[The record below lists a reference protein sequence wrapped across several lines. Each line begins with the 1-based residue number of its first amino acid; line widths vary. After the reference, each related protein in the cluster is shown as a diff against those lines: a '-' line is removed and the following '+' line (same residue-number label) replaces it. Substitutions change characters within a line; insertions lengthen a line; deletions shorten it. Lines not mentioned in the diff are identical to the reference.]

1 MSVRTRVAPSPTG
14 DPHVGTAYMALFNY
28 AFARR
33 HGGRFILRIE
43 DTDQARS
50 SAASEKAIFEALHW
64 LGLDWDE
71 GPDVGGA
78 SGPYRQSER
87 RETYRQ
93 HADTLLETGKA
104 FYCFCSRE
112 RLDAVRREQQKAG
125 ETPRY
130 DRHCLSLDPAEAR
143 ARVAAGEEHV
153 IRLAVP
159 GEGTC
164 QVEDG
169 LRGTIEIPWQQV
181 DMQVLVKADGFP
193 TYHLAVVVDDHLM
206 AISHVLRGEEWI
218 SSMPKHRLLYDAF
231 GWDMPQH
238 YHLPLLRN
246 PDRSKLSKRRNP
258 TGIDYYRRRGY
269 LPEALLNYLALMG
282 WSMPDEREI
291 FSLAEMIESFDIDR
305 VSVRGPVFDPEKL
318 DWLSGQHLRGLQP
331 ADFAARFRDWASPDR
346 LASLVPLIQE
356 RTERFSDLAGQ
367 VDYLI
372 GDRGALTEES
382 FAPTK
387 RPPEECRR
395 ILDHALRALESVEP
409 WERDALHEAISSLAT
424 AMDLKL
430 RDLMPP
436 LFLAIAGRSRA
447 LPLFDSMAWLGR
459 DLTRDRLRTAIA
471 ALGGISKKEAKRFER
486 AWRDLW

>member
-1 MSVRTRVAPSPTG
+1 MKVRTRVAPSPTG
-14 DPHVGTAYMALFNY
+14 APHVGTAYMALFNH
-28 AFARR
+28 AFARH
-33 HGGRFILRIE
+33 HGGSFVLRIE

-50 SAASEKAIFEALHW
+50 SAASEAAIFEALRW

-78 SGPYRQSER
+78 RGPYRQSER
-87 RETYRQ
+87 REAYRQ
-93 HADTLLETGKA
+93 HAETLLKSGKA
-104 FYCFCSRE
+104 FRCFCSRD
-112 RLDAVRREQQKAG
+112 RLDALRTAQQKAG

-130 DRHCLSLDPAEAR
+130 DGHCLALDPDEAEAR
-143 ARVAAGEEHV
+143 AAAGEEHV

-159 GEGTC
+159 PKGTC
-164 QVEDG
+164 QFDDG

-218 SSMPKHRLLYDAF
+218 NSMPKHRLLYDAF
-231 GWDMPQH
+231 GWNMPQH

-246 PDRSKLSKRRNP
+246 PDRSKLSKRKNP

-269 LPEALLNYLALMG
+269 LPEALLNHLALMG
-282 WSMPDEREI
+282 WSMPDEREV
-291 FSLAEMIESFDIDR
+291 FSLAEMIENFDLGR

-318 DWLSGQHLRGLQP
+318 DWLSGQHLRALEP
-331 ADFAARFRDWASPDR
+331 ADFAARFQQWASPER
-346 LASLVPLIQE
+346 LASLIPLVRE
-356 RTERFSDLAGQ
+356 RTEHFSDLAGH
-367 VDYLI
+367 VDYLL
-372 GDRGALTEES
+372 GDRTPLDPDS

-395 ILDHALRALESVEP
+395 ILDHVLRALESVES
-409 WERDALHEAISSLAT
+409 WERDALHEAISSLAAT
-424 AMDLKL
+424 MNLKL
-430 RDLMPP
+430 RDLMPT
-436 LFLAIAGRSRA
+436 LFIAIAGRSRA

-459 DLTRDRLRTAIA
+459 DLTRDRLRTAIT
-471 ALGGISKKEAKRFER
+471 ALGGISKKEAKRLER

>member
-43 DTDQARS
+43 DTDRARS
-50 SAASEKAIFEALHW
+50 SAASESAIFDALHW

-87 RETYRQ
+87 REAYTQ
-93 HADTLLETGKA
+93 HAEALIASGKA

-112 RLDAVRREQQKAG
+112 RLDAVRREQQRAG

-130 DRHCLSLDPAEAR
+130 DGHCLSLDPEEAR

-218 SSMPKHRLLYDAF
+218 NSSPKHQLLYDAF

-246 PDRSKLSKRRNP
+246 PDRSKLSKRKNP

-269 LPEALLNYLALMG
+269 LPDALLNYLALMG
-282 WSMPDEREI
+282 WSMPDEREV
-291 FSLAEMIESFDIDR
+291 FSLAEMVENFDIDR

-318 DWLSGQHLRGLQP
+318 DWLSGQHLRALEP
-331 ADFAARFRDWASPDR
+331 DDFAARFRDWANPDR
-346 LASLVPLIQE
+346 LTSLVPLIQE

-367 VDYLI
+367 VDYLV
-372 GDRGALTEES
+372 GDRDSLTEES
-382 FAPTK
+382 FAATK
-387 RPPEECRR
+387 RSPEECRR

-409 WERDALHEAISSLAT
+409 WERDALHDAVTSLAT
-424 AMDLKL
+424 AMELKL
-430 RDLMPP
+430 RDLMPA

-471 ALGGISKKEAKRFER
+471 ALGGISKKEAKRLER

>member
-33 HGGRFILRIE
+33 HGGSFILRIE
-43 DTDQARS
+43 DTDRARS
-50 SAASEKAIFEALHW
+50 SAASENAIFEALRW

-87 RETYRQ
+87 RDVYRR
-93 HADTLLETGKA
+93 HAERLLETGKA
-104 FYCFCSRE
+104 FRCFCSRE
-112 RLDAVRREQQKAG
+112 RLDAVRAAQQKAG

-130 DRHCLSLDPAEAR
+130 DGHCLSLDADEAR
-143 ARVAAGEEHV
+143 ARAAAGEEHV

-159 GEGTC
+159 SEGTC

-218 SSMPKHRLLYDAF
+218 NSMPKHRLLCDGF

-246 PDRSKLSKRRNP
+246 PDRSKLSKRKNP

-282 WSMPDEREI
+282 WSMPDEREV

-318 DWLSGQHLRGLQP
+318 DWLSGQHLRTLTP
-331 ADFAARFRDWASPDR
+331 AAFADRFREWAGPER
-346 LASLVPLIQE
+346 LAALVPLIQE
-356 RTERFSDLAGQ
+356 RTERFSDLAAQ

-372 GDRGALTEES
+372 GDRAALTAES
-382 FAPTK
+382 FAATR

-395 ILDHALRALESVEP
+395 ILDHVLRALESVEP
-409 WERDALHEAISSLAT
+409 WERGTLHEAVSTVAT

-436 LFLAIAGRSRA
+436 LFLAIAGRGRA

-471 ALGGISKKEAKRFER
+471 ALGGISKKEAKRLER